1 MVQIQ
6 EPRLFAKD
14 APIPH
19 GGLSAKL
26 QTLRC
31 GFRFRDRTPLQLD
44 FGAATEFWLWY
55 KQKRMHLLEIEFST
69 FLTLLKILYGC
80 VKWSEIPASFIG
92 IGLSVI
98 IDRPAIG

>member
-19 GGLSAKL
+19 GGLAAKL

-31 GFRFRDRTPLQLD
+31 GFRFGDRTPLQLD

-55 KQKRMHLLEIEFST
+55 KQKPMHLLEIEFPT
-69 FLTLLKILYGC
+69 FLTLLKILYGLVYGC
-80 VKWSEIPASFIG
+80 AKWLEIRASFIG
-92 IGLSVI
+92 IGL
-98 IDRPAIG
+98 REA